1 MKNLNQALA
10 WRYAT
15 KKFDPTKK
23 ISQADLDS
31 ILAAGNLAPTA
42 YGLQPFRIIIIESQE
57 LRTRL
62 REAAFDQPQ
71 VTDAGTLLVIA
82 RRADLDEAFV
92 TEYVGR
98 VAAERAM
105 EVAGLDG
112 FKVTMIGDITTRT
125 KEDKGAWAG
134 RQAYIALGTMIAE
147 ASMLEVDT
155 GPMEGFSNAKV
166 DEILGLSELHL
177 ESQAFLAP
185 GYRDDSDAFA
195 SLKKVRLAQS
205 DLVII
210 K

>member
-177 ESQAFLAP
+177 ESQAFLAL